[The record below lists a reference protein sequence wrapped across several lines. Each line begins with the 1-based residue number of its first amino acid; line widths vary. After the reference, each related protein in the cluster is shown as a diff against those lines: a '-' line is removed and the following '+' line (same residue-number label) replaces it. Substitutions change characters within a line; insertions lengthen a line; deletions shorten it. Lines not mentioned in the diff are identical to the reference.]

1 MNEEGG
7 EMGAAVWLM
16 GAGWERI
23 PLWRRVRE
31 PLCRSSS
38 GQPEQLPG
46 AAQLLMA
53 PAKNKLG
60 RLGRLP
66 MLVHIL
72 LRRRQRVY
80 L

>member
-23 PLWRRVRE
+23 PLWRRVHG

-38 GQPEQLPG
+38 AQPELLPG
-46 AAQLLMA
+46 AVLLLTA
-53 PAKNKLG
+53 PAK
-60 RLGRLP
+60 
-66 MLVHIL
+66 
-72 LRRRQRVY
+72 
-80 L
+80 